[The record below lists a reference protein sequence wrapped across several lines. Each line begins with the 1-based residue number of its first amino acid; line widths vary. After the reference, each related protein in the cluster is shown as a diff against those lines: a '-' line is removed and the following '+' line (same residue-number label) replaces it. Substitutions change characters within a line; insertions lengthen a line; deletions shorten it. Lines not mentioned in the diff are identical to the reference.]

1 MEIKEQ
7 KNDKGNKFDG
17 SKLRLDL
24 MSVPALIGYAMTLT
38 YGAVKYED
46 HNWEKGLSWSRCIGA
61 MLRHLFA
68 FWMNENIDEE
78 SALFHIDQ
86 ATFNSMA
93 LSHFQKTKTGTDDR
107 YQNQD
112 EMRQLFKD
120 LMTQLNTVIEKGIE
134 QKNKRLKSN

>member
-1 MEIKEQ
+1 MELKEQ

-17 SKLRLDL
+17 NKLRLDL
-24 MSVPALIGYAMTLT
+24 ISIPALIGYAMTLT

-61 MLRHLFA
+61 LLRHLFA

-86 ATFNSMA
+86 VTFNSMA
-93 LSHFQKTKTGTDDR
+93 LSHFQKMQTGTNDLYEDKE
-107 YQNQD
+107 YMQK
-112 EMRQLFKD
+112 LFKD
-120 LMTQLNTVIEKGIE
+120 LMTQLNTVIDKGIE
-134 QKNKRLKSN
+134 QRNKRLNNK